1 MQAEVDVGSLDSM
14 EEVESMMP
22 VKSIKEVKS
31 IREVSCCK
39 KHTKKTWIHL
49 FFFLK
54 QVKHITPIEEEVA
67 LAAIKKF
74 RLQNQLENG
83 DEPEDEDEDDF
94 IRRLQ
99 ESEEEIEEELEREQG
114 MNVIVILD
122 LELVLI
128 IHMGNTQ
135 FRFGL
140 RLFLKEIHVMLYL
153 ELNEDEV
160 FVDNN
165 VFFIFSCI

>member
-1 MQAEVDVGSLDSM
+1 M
-14 EEVESMMP
+14 
-22 VKSIKEVKS
+22 
-31 IREVSCCK
+31 
-39 KHTKKTWIHL
+39 
-49 FFFLK
+49 
-54 QVKHITPIEEEVA
+54 
-67 LAAIKKF
+67 AAIKKF

-114 MNVIVILD
+114 MNVIIILD

-160 FVDNN
+160 FLDNN
-165 VFFIFSCI
+165 VSFIFSCIYV